1 VVIANCLIIGRIA
14 RDIDRQCGL
23 CSDEAIAIMQALG
36 RYLRAALFWFWICVG
51 ILLAFTS
58 YNSYGS
64 GFGAAMFGATSYSA
78 ESPVGTKEDR
88 KRLVDYL
95 IAKTMEREAFSPV
108 KNERLNLDV
117 EAAMRAYE
125 DEVVAAETEQE
136 LFYALAK
143 LSNARH
149 DRHLY
154 IWPIWGGIA
163 APKYYRAVEEPPEAP
178 IGVDI
183 DYSDTENFILFVSDV
198 ATNASLPSG
207 VQPGVR
213 IRSVNGVSAMERFEQ
228 TRPFYHYSTEH
239 GYRKKFSQRFNT
251 RTGLLPPEL
260 YKQGLELRLERKTGE
275 VFDVTLPYVNPE
287 SIKWVS
293 DSADRYPG
301 FKLVADRGAFDLYLS
316 TKGRQVLVID
326 WHRFNGFLVK
336 DMDWLMEYASD
347 NGLLDHDIIWDG
359 TRSGGGKLGVY
370 AIQRLSP
377 KPFKTTFG
385 NLRISDVIPAFIAER
400 VETYE
405 AKKQMLDS
413 RRRDIIDD
421 GTWLIDWLTN
431 DVQKAYAA
439 GQEYTNNVPYRLA
452 HAPKHSDGIIYP
464 AAIHFRGNMVCLMGP
479 NGGSYLDQ
487 FYAIVTDNDLCRTIG
502 MQTGGYSHTW
512 VWKEEVVFE
521 TTGKPV
527 VQFMWNIG
535 HTISPNG
542 KILEGDPAEIGEFI
556 PLTRENFA
564 EYDQILLRRAL
575 SILEEQE

>member
-1 VVIANCLIIGRIA
+1 M
-14 RDIDRQCGL
+14 D
-23 CSDEAIAIMQALG
+23 ALG
-36 RYLRAALFWFWICVG
+36 RYLRAAFSWFSICAG

-58 YNSYGS
+58 YNSFGS
-64 GFGAAMFGATSYSA
+64 GFGTALSAATPHAA
-78 ESPVGTKEDR
+78 DSPVGTKEDR

-125 DEVVAAETEQE
+125 DEVVAAETEQD

-154 IWPIWGGIA
+154 LWPTWGGIA
-163 APKYYRAVEEPPEAP
+163 VPVYYRSIETPPEAP
-178 IGVDI
+178 IRVDI
-183 DYSDTENFILFVSDV
+183 DYSDTENLILFVSDV
-198 ATNASLPSG
+198 ATNVSLRRG
-207 VQPGVR
+207 VQPGDRVLT
-213 IRSVNGVSAMERFEQ
+213 VNGVSAAERFEQ
-228 TRPFYHYSTEH
+228 TRPFYRYSTEH
-239 GYRKKFSQRFNT
+239 GYRKKFSQGFNT
-251 RTGLLPPEL
+251 RTGLLPRQL
-260 YKQGLELRLERKTGE
+260 YRLALELKLERKTGE
-275 VFDVTLPYVNPE
+275 VFDVRLPYVRAD
-287 SIKWVS
+287 SITWLS
-293 DSADRYPG
+293 DSAERYPG

-316 TKGRQVLVID
+316 TGGRQALVID
-326 WHRFNGFLVK
+326 WHSFNGFLLK

-359 TRSGGGKLGVY
+359 TRSGGGNLGVY

-385 NLRISDVIPAFIAER
+385 NLRISDVIPAFIAEK
-400 VETYE
+400 VERYE
-405 AKKQMLDS
+405 EKKQAPS
-413 RRRDIIDD
+413 TGTRDTIDD
-421 GTWLIDWLTN
+421 GTWLIDWLTD
-431 DVQKAYAA
+431 DVQQAYAA
-439 GQEYTNNVPYRLA
+439 GQEYTNNVPYKLE
-452 HAPKHSDGIIYP
+452 HAPKNSDGIIYP

-487 FYAIVTDNDLCRTIG
+487 FSAIVTDNDLCKTIG

-512 VWKEEVVFE
+512 EWKEQVVFE

-575 SILEEQE
+575 SILEDQE